1 MTDLL
6 TKLQSLNKEQGAKV
20 LLYCDLRGI
29 QRDLVVRGAWGTAF
43 LGLAMIVLNSLGR
56 SDNSLLAPYLD
67 WMAIGIC
74 LVALLYGGISLFMVW
89 SIRATRRSLS
99 EIGVRPGL
107 VEQLDALPSKALARR
122 RVGQ

>member
-6 TKLQSLNKEQGAKV
+6 TKLQALNKEQGAKV
-20 LLYCDLRGI
+20 LLYCDLRGM
-29 QRDLVVRGAWGTAF
+29 QRDLVVRGAWGVAF

-67 WMAIGIC
+67 WMGLGIGF
-74 LVALLYGGISLFMVW
+74 VALLYGGLSLFMVW
-89 SIRATRRSLS
+89 SIRATRHSLY
-99 EIGVRPGL
+99 EMGVRPGL

-122 RVGQ
+122 RFEQ